1 MKERTVFSIGFVM
14 AIGIFLMTG
23 CVTPPPKLTHIAVK
37 RPSGL
42 IPEPA
47 GNSVTLQQSRN
58 GFYFLN
64 FGFRPAPDIGDYL
77 NQAHKETGSEC
88 LKNAD
93 VRMQI
98 PFFVDILLFG
108 FQFGTDHVT
117 ANN

>member
-1 MKERTVFSIGFVM
+1 MNGRTVFPIALG
-14 AIGIFLMTG
+14 ITTGIFLMTG
-23 CVTPPPKLTHIAVK
+23 CVTPPPKLTHIAVT
-37 RPSGL
+37 RPSG
-42 IPEPA
+42 PVREPA
-47 GNSVTLQQSRN
+47 GNSVTLPQSRN
-58 GFYFLN
+58 GFYFLH

-77 NQAHKETGSEC
+77 NQAHQKTGSEC